1 MLDLQGWWLVH
12 AHEMARQYVVEQL
25 GIETL
30 YKESVEE
37 GQM

>member
-1 MLDLQGWWLVH
+1 
-12 AHEMARQYVVEQL
+12 MARHMLEQL

-37 GQM
+37 GPDVECYERYD